1 MAELTAVPL
10 TGTQY
15 DIAAGEYRAT
25 VTELGA
31 GLRRLSFQGCPVI
44 SEYRADEAPPAGSG
58 ELLVPWPNRVDRGRY
73 SFAGTT
79 YQLDLSEPTAGNAI
93 HGVTRWGNWVP
104 GTQEASRV
112 DLQYV
117 LHAHPGYP
125 FCLELTASYRLA
137 ADDGLTVSVTA
148 RNAGSRP
155 APYGT
160 GSHPYLTAGAPL
172 IDDCELQLPASRW
185 LAADDRGIPV
195 GDPQDVGGTPYDFR
209 TARVIGDTRLD
220 HALTGLSR
228 DPAGRAWVTL
238 TGPGTELGFWAG
250 AGYHWLQVF
259 SGDTLGASRRRRAV
273 AIEPMT
279 CPPNAFVTGTDVLT
293 LAPGDSVTHSW
304 GIQARHS

>member
-1 MAELTAVPL
+1 MTELTAVPL

-31 GLRRLSFQGCPVI
+31 GLRRLSFQDRPAI
-44 SEYRADEAPPAGSG
+44 SEYEADEAPPAGSG
-58 ELLVPWPNRVDRGRY
+58 ELLVPWPNRIDRGRY
-73 SFAGTT
+73 SFAGAT

-93 HGVTRWGNWVP
+93 HGVTRWANWVL
-104 GTQEASRV
+104 GAHDASRV
-112 DLQYV
+112 DLRYV

-125 FCLELTASYRLA
+125 FCLELTASYRLSA
-137 ADDGLTVSVTA
+137 GDGLTVSVTA

-160 GSHPYLTAGAPL
+160 GSHPYLTAGPPQ
-172 IDDCELQLPASRW
+172 IDGCELQLPASCW

-195 GDPQDVGGTPYDFR
+195 GDPQDVSGTPFDFR
-209 TARVIGDTRLD
+209 TARAIGDTSLD

-228 DPAGRAWVTL
+228 DPAGRAWATL
-238 TGPGTELGFWAG
+238 AGPGTELTFWAG
-250 AGYHWLQVF
+250 EGYHWLQVF
-259 SGDTLGASRRRRAV
+259 SGDALEAGRRRRAL

-293 LAPGDSVTHSW
+293 LAPGESVTHSW
-304 GIQARHS
+304 GIQVRHS